1 MADPIYQ
8 IRNKSGEVLIQGS
21 AAQVA
26 AWVKEKRV
34 TEAHELQRQ
43 GWQLYEQDLAWST
56 LEAFPELSGPTG
68 WARLKRLKRR
78 NFWLLLSG
86 LTLAAVGVGMIAM
99 SQWLPAYDASQRIAA
114 SKAAEAKALRD
125 AQVASA
131 RAETDRAKA
140 AAAETKSEEAARKAD
155 QLSAEATALKDKIDK
170 MEKAMPVVIRWRES
184 LLSSKRV
191 LIVVNTSDR
200 PLRLLVSVYND
211 LGQQTTKQYPLNL
224 KPVGFAGS
232 EEQSGV
238 GGAVAHYFVP
248 GESVEL
254 TDVDTSRSFR
264 YSPKKVK
271 CE

>member
-1 MADPIYQ
+1 
-8 IRNKSGEVLIQGS
+8 
-21 AAQVA
+21 
-26 AWVKEKRV
+26 
-34 TEAHELQRQ
+34 
-43 GWQLYEQDLAWST
+43 LA
-56 LEAFPELSGPTG
+56 
-68 WARLKRLKRR
+68 
-78 NFWLLLSG
+78 
-86 LTLAAVGVGMIAM
+86 LTA
-99 SQWLPAYDASQRIAA
+99 
-114 SKAAEAKALRD
+114 ALRD
-125 AQVASA
+125 AQEAA
-131 RAETDRAKA
+131 IRAETDRAKA
-140 AAAETKSEEAARKAD
+140 AAAETKSEEAVRKVD
-155 QLSAEATALKDKIDK
+155 QLSAEATALKVKIDK

-184 LLSSKRV
+184 MLSSKRV

-264 YSPKKVK
+264 YSPKKAK